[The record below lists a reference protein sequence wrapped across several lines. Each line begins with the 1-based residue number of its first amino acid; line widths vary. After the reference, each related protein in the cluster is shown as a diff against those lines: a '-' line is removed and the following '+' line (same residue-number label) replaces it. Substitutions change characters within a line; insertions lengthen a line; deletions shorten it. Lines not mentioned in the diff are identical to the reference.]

1 MAGPKVDFQAV
12 LEQAP
17 WLYLILDPSFR
28 IVAVSDAYLDATM
41 TEREQ
46 IVGRDIFAPVAARL
60 AAGEPLAE
68 AGAPYDPAEL
78 VRLEL
83 PRARVEG
90 GVLISHAVYVD
101 RFGNVQLDASHED
114 LAAIGLKLG
123 RPVLVS
129 GNEARFVRTF
139 ADADLGQV
147 IIYEDSAGM
156 LAAAIN
162 HGSAA
167 ERLEI
172 GIGDELRIG
181 PEQ

>member
-1 MAGPKVDFQAV
+1 G
-12 LEQAP
+12 
-17 WLYLILDPSFR
+17 
-28 IVAVSDAYLDATM
+28 
-41 TEREQ
+41 
-46 IVGRDIFAPVAARL
+46 
-60 AAGEPLAE
+60 
-68 AGAPYDPAEL
+68 
-78 VRLEL
+78 L

-181 PEQ
+181 PEQLGASEAPGFTCGARTPPISVPVLWPTAGRPTERW